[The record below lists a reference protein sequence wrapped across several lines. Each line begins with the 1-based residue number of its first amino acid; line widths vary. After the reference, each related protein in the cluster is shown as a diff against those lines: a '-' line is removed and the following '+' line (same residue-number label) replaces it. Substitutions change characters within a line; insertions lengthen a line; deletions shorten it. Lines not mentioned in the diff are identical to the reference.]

1 MNDESLQRANAFLA
15 AVSERI
21 AVGEVLTDTP
31 AEIGRALGM
40 PDALSTARAVRALIA
55 RRRLEP
61 ANGSY
66 RLLDARPGEA
76 GGKESI
82 GRGGA
87 GAPGAARGG
96 RARGAG
102 RPRGGAAACS
112 SSGYPALGRAVVD
125 KLVDLGRENAQL
137 RAEARTLREEARAAR
152 LRADDAERRAR
163 GSSEKARELE
173 GRAEMAE
180 SNLRALLASA
190 RGSNAR
196 PDAPVGDAEMAAIL
210 GVLKGDEN
218 GSGDATPGADRAMG
232 SGEPARAGETPQQG
246 SPAPD
251 AP

>member
-15 AVSERI
+15 AVSERV

-66 RLLDARPGEA
+66 RLLDAKPVESGE
-76 GGKESI
+76 KESI
-82 GRGGA
+82 GRR
-87 GAPGAARGG
+87 PR
-96 RARGAG
+96 RARGSA
-102 RPRGGAAACS
+102 RPRGDRAAAAP
-112 SSGYPALGRAVVD
+112 SGYSDLGRAVVD

-137 RAEARTLREEARAAR
+137 RAEARTLREEAREAR
-152 LRADDAERRAR
+152 VRADDAERRAR
-163 GSSEKARELE
+163 GASEKSRELE

-196 PDAPVGDAEMAAIL
+196 QDAPVGDAEMAAIL

-218 GSGDATPGADRAMG
+218 GDASTGG
-232 SGEPARAGETPQQG
+232 SGTPDVEETPAEPRG
-246 SPAPD
+246 SLDPD
-251 AP
+251 APAVG

>member
-15 AVSERI
+15 AVSERV

-66 RLLDARPGEA
+66 RLLDAKPVESGE
-76 GGKESI
+76 KESI
-82 GRGGA
+82 GRR
-87 GAPGAARGG
+87 PR
-96 RARGAG
+96 RARGSA
-102 RPRGGAAACS
+102 RPHGERAAS
-112 SSGYPALGRAVVD
+112 PSGYSDLGRAVVD

-137 RAEARTLREEARAAR
+137 RAEARTLREESREARA
-152 LRADDAERRAR
+152 RADDAERRAR
-163 GSSEKARELE
+163 SASEKARELE

-190 RGSNAR
+190 RGSNTR

-210 GVLKGDEN
+210 GVLKSDEN
-218 GSGDATPGADRAMG
+218 GEAPSTADEVADEGSDAFESGTPA
-232 SGEPARAGETPQQG
+232 AG
-246 SPAPD
+246 
-251 AP
+251 